1 MSHTRLASA
10 VRLPLLLAAALFL
23 GGGLGACSDSDDG
36 SKPGGAGG
44 GSASG
49 GRGGSGGGSGGA
61 SGSGGQSGSVG
72 TGGSSP
78 GSGGGSG
85 GSAGGT
91 GGGTVSGGS
100 GGSSVDG
107 ARTDSGGETG
117 PTGDTGGPGDG
128 SSSPDLGAVQAC
140 PRPSVDRLEIWTAH
154 GGSLRPAVG
163 GNLLVKEG
171 DRYYAK
177 VEFLPGGEWHEI
189 VVPLV
194 NSLMK
199 QVDLTNSKGLLLSY
213 SATAELWVQLR
224 PLSKA
229 HGGDQHTALI
239 PSTGGM
245 VKELFLPFNAQTFG
259 VPLLGAPAHP
269 FSQTLRDANFF
280 NFVGRP
286 AVMNTF
292 VVRGLRIDG
301 HLPPCSP

>member
-1 MSHTRLASA
+1 MNHTRLVSA
-10 VRLPLLLAAALFL
+10 VRFPLLLSVLMTAGA
-23 GGGLGACSDSDDG
+23 GLGACSSDDDG
-36 SKPGGAGG
+36 SSPGAGGAGG
-44 GSASG
+44 GAGMG
-49 GRGGSGGGSGGA
+49 GRGGSGSGGSG
-61 SGSGGQSGSVG
+61 SGSGGSVG
-72 TGGSSP
+72 TGGSTP
-78 GSGGGSG
+78 GSGGSGSG
-85 GSAGGT
+85 GSTGGT
-91 GGGTVSGGS
+91 GGVASGS
-100 GGSSVDG
+100 GGSSGDAAVND
-107 ARTDSGGETG
+107 AGGEASSTS
-117 PTGDTGGPGDG
+117 DTGGPGDG
-128 SSSPDLGAVQAC
+128 SSSPDLGAIQAC

-154 GGSLRPAVG
+154 GGALRPAIG

-194 NSLMK
+194 NSLSK
-199 QVDLTNSKGLLLSY
+199 QVDLTTSKGITLTY

-245 VKELFLPFNAQTFG
+245 VKELFLPFNATTFG
-259 VPLLGAPAHP
+259 VNLLGAPVHP

-292 VVRGLRIDG
+292 IVRGLRIDG